1 VTRYGGKTEDVALAR
16 RFFGSSGTPVDYRIA
31 IILPAGSS

>member
-16 RFFGSSGTPVDYRIA
+16 RFFGSSDTPVDYRIA
-31 IILPAGSS
+31 IIPPR